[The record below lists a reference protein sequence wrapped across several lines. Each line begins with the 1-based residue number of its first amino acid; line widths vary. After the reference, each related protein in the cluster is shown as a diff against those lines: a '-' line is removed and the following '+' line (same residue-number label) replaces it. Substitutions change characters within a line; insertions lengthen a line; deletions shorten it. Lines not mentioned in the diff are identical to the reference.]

1 LKISPAYQKIYD
13 VVAKIPPGK
22 VATYGQV
29 ADLAGMKGHARL
41 VGYALH
47 NLPHNS
53 ILPWHRVIN
62 NLGKI
67 SYAISRNAYDNLQR
81 RLLEAEGILFD
92 HEGKIDLMRYRWIE

>member
-1 LKISPAYQKIYD
+1 MRISPSYKKIYD

-29 ADLAGMKGHARL
+29 AELAGMKGHARF

-47 NLPHNS
+47 SLPQNS

-62 NLGKI
+62 RLGKI
-67 SYAISRNAYDNLQR
+67 SYAISRNTYDNLQK
-81 RLLEAEGILFD
+81 RLLESEGVRFD
-92 HEGKIDLMRYRWIE
+92 PEGKIDLNRFRWIE

>member
-1 LKISPAYQKIYD
+1 MKTSPTYQKIYD

-29 ADLAGMKGHARL
+29 ADMAGMKGHARL

-47 NLPHNS
+47 YLPQNS

-62 NLGKI
+62 SFGKI
-67 SYAISRNAYDNLQR
+67 SYAISRNTYDNLQR
-81 RLLEAEGILFD
+81 RLLESEGILVD
-92 HEGKIDLMRYRWIE
+92 HEGKIDLKHYRWIE